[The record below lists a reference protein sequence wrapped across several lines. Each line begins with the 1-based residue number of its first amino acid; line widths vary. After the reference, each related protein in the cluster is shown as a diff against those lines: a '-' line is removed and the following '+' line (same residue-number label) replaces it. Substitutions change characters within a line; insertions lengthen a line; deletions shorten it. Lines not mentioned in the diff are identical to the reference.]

1 MQHRPEITRNAIAQ
15 HLPGGSRRRARR
27 LSATL
32 LRIWLLVTP
41 AALLADAG
49 LEPAWPALLLVVAGV
64 GLSILALARARAHPS
79 RRRPPVANL
88 SAASNCVWKMDVE
101 G

>member
-1 MQHRPEITRNAIAQ
+1 MRHRPEITRQAIAE
-15 HLPGGSRRRARR
+15 HLPRVSRDTGRR
-27 LSATL
+27 LTASL

-41 AALLADAG
+41 AALLADNW
-49 LEPAWPALLLVVAGV
+49 LEPAWPALLLMATGAG
-64 GLSILALARARAHPS
+64 LTACALVRARPRP